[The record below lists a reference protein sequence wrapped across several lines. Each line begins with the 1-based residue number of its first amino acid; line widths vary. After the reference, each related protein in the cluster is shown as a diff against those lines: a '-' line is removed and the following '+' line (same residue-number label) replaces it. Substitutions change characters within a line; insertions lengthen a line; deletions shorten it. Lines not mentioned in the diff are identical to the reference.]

1 MAKFVNKTV
10 KETISKDIRRMIDRF
25 NGKNLSNNTNL
36 FFIIFFDIWKMI
48 IILIK

>member
-1 MAKFVNKTV
+1 MDKTV
-10 KETISKDIRRMIDRF
+10 NETISKDIRRMIDRF

-36 FFIIFFDIWKMI
+36 FLIIFFDIRKMK